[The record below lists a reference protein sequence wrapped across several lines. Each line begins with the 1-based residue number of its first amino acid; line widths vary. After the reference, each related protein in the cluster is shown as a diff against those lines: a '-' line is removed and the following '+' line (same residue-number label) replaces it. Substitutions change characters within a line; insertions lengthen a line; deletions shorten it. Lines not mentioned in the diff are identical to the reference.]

1 MDAIEVRPG
10 VRIPADEVRVSFVR
24 SGGPGGQHAN
34 TSSTKVQLRFD
45 VDGTAALSEAQK
57 ALVRERLGSRLTAD
71 GELVLESGEHRS
83 QTRNREAV
91 TARFANLLA
100 DALRPSKPRRRT
112 RRSRAAHERR
122 LEGKRQRAERKRL
135 RRPPSSGDDR

>member
-10 VRIPADEVRVSFVR
+10 VRIPADEVRVTFVR

-45 VDGTAALSEAQK
+45 VGATAALSEPQK
-57 ALVRERLGSRLTAD
+57 ALVRERLGSRLTSE
-71 GELVLESGEHRS
+71 GELLLESGEYRS

-100 DALRPSKPRRRT
+100 DALRPAKPRRQT

-122 LEGKRQRAERKRL
+122 LEGKRQRAERKRM
-135 RRPPSSGDDR
+135 RRPPSIGDNG